1 MGRGRTSLLVL
12 LGIVVLALTIY
23 FTLNGFPS
31 LTSLNPHAR

>member
-12 LGIVVLALTIY
+12 VGIVVLALTIY

>member
-1 MGRGRTSLLVL
+1 MGRSRTILLVL
-12 LGIVVLALTIY
+12 LGIVVLTLTTY

>member
-1 MGRGRTSLLVL
+1 MARGRTILLVL

-23 FTLNGFPS
+23 FTLNGFSS

>member
-1 MGRGRTSLLVL
+1 MGRSRTILLVL
-12 LGIVVLALTIY
+12 LGIVVLALTIL